1 MGKPKDDGPSAT
13 WEKDVKII
21 LCDLCLREIELGNR
35 PSTHF
40 NKEGWT
46 NLIKNFFEKT
56 GREYDKVQLKNK
68 WDQLKKDWKLWK
80 ELKRGSTGLGWDPR
94 KKSID
99 APDEWWKE
107 KLEVVPN
114 AKKFRYCGIDLEL
127 EDKLDLMFQ
136 GIVTTGDHAWTPN
149 QGLHNENDTEDSEH
163 IDIDFES
170 FEDPSQNLESINDCS
185 QLKRPSSTT
194 STGRRKR
201 IFGSTFLRSQITQL
215 VNFCTNISS
224 GISASKSI
232 TDTPSL
238 SAAIKVL
245 EETTEAFEDM
255 PLYLFST
262 NLLEDPT
269 NREIFMSICPDRRV
283 NYLRYCYGNHDTT
296 S

>member
-1 MGKPKDDGPSAT
+1 MGKPKDGGPSAT

-21 LCDLCLREIELGNR
+21 FCDLCLREIELGNR
-35 PSTHF
+35 PTTHF
-40 NKEGWT
+40 NKE
-46 NLIKNFFEKT
+46 
-56 GREYDKVQLKNK
+56 
-68 WDQLKKDWKLWK
+68 

-94 KKSID
+94 KKIID
-99 APDEWWKE
+99 ASDEWWKE

-114 AKKFRYCGIDLEL
+114 AKKFRYSGIDPEL

-136 GIVTTGDHAWTPN
+136 GVVATVDHAWTPN
-149 QGLHNENDTEDSEH
+149 QRLNHENDTEDFEH
-163 IDIDFES
+163 TDIGSES
-170 FEDPSQNLESINDCS
+170 FEDPSQNLESINDYS

-215 VNFCTNISS
+215 VNSCTNISS

-245 EETTEAFEDM
+245 KETTEAF
-255 PLYLFST
+255 
-262 NLLEDPT
+262 
-269 NREIFMSICPDRRV
+269 
-283 NYLRYCYGNHDTT
+283 
-296 S
+296 